1 MPDKRIR
8 FSSHAEQRRKQ
19 RGLSEMQIVETIKR
33 PGYVKKM
40 PDGRKVAVRTISN
53 RTITVV
59 YLEEENVIR
68 VITVF

>member
-1 MPDKRIR
+1 
-8 FSSHAEQRRKQ
+8 
-19 RGLSEMQIVETIKR
+19 MQIVETIKR